1 MVFKQQKN
9 NQLQSSSRVAI
20 QLNASPWVSMKPGPL
35 LRKMPFITSVSA
47 PTPSPQPLKTLGLRS
62 GMVRFLPLQGESVL
76 LKINLECKLTGAN
89 AFPILLKVFLIHC
102 PTNTLQ
108 G

>member
-1 MVFKQQKN
+1 MFKQQKK
-9 NQLQSSSRVAI
+9 QSTAI
-20 QLNASPWVSMKPGPL
+20 QFPSRYPTKCLSLGLHEARPS

-62 GMVRFLPLQGESVL
+62 GMVWFLPLQGETVL

-89 AFPILLKVFLIHC
+89 AFPILLNVFLIHC
-102 PTNTLQ
+102 PTNTFQ

>member
-1 MVFKQQKN
+1 MFKQQKN

-35 LRKMPFITSVSA
+35 LRKMPFITPVSA

-62 GMVRFLPLQGESVL
+62 GMVWFLPLQGESVL

-102 PTNTLQ
+102 PTNTFQ